1 MTVSTTTNKIIYA
14 GLIGQDTF
22 AYNFRVDEKTDMN
35 VYLDGVLIDQGD
47 WSITGLGDDSGG
59 DVTLLAPLVADVS
72 VTLLREVDETQLVD
86 YLPFDAFPAET
97 HEGALDKLTFLSQQ
111 LQEQLQRTPTLPVDS
126 PLTDFQIGTPV
137 ANELVKYNAT
147 EDGIDATGKTLDE
160 FNAEVAA
167 AAASADASAASAV
180 DSANF
185 AIASSDFADNS
196 SGFADKANQWAN
208 EAEDVPVEPGEFSAF
223 HWAQKALLANQFDQY
238 LAGFELGN
246 LHTDY
251 AADLDDILINSKY
264 FIDSTAVTN
273 EPADFVGLGVIE
285 TDMTDAGTD
294 QAVQL
299 LTTMDAAN
307 EGAAFIRHREG
318 GAWSEWASFGSG
330 GGLSWEFPVA
340 DFTAEVGVAYMF
352 IAGAAITQVTLPAG
366 PEEADAI
373 TLADLGDTWD
383 GTINIDGNGET
394 IEGLANLDLETAGAE
409 LNIVFT
415 GTEWEIIGLI
425 NGVYRGETPPA
436 APQAV
441 VRWWDT
447 NNGLSYI
454 YYNDGDSSQ
463 WVQEQAGS
471 HAGDP
476 GPLEIFING
485 VAQEP
490 TGEDNATFQI
500 PSGIKQFVLSFD
512 KITMDASSKLGA
524 QLGTGGV
531 LHNAGYSGFVGRMTN
546 GGVGAGAAVSSV
558 AQLSFS
564 EGTGNLY
571 QGNWLFTLVDPINH
585 IWSWSGSVSASNPP
599 TQIEMGAG
607 SVTLTG
613 PLDIVALVPHTAAVD
628 FDGGTVNLMYDN
640 PGQLPN
646 IVPPGTVVGFARV
659 DKNDTQN
666 INSTATGAGNVP
678 QSGDGTVFL
687 TEVYTPKFANSLII
701 AELVVTNSISSG
713 TAFSVIFA
721 IFRDDEAP
729 ALGSSYMGSTGADAT
744 RSQVGSAKTVAGQTT
759 PITFTVEGSTS
770 GATTLRINASGGTHV
785 LAGNCDTHL
794 SITEIAQ

>member
-22 AYNFRVDEKTDMN
+22 AYNFRVDEKIDMN

-97 HEGALDKLTFLSQQ
+97 HEGALDKLTFLTQQ

-352 IAGAAITQVTLPAG
+352 IAGTITQVTLPAG

-373 TLADLGDTWD
+373 TFSDLGDTWD

-394 IEGLANLDLETAGAE
+394 IEGLANLDLETAGGVLE
-409 LNIVFT
+409 IVFT

-425 NGVYRGETPPA
+425 DGVYRGETPPA
-436 APQAV
+436 APAAV
-441 VRWWDT
+441 GRWWDT

-454 YYNDGDSSQ
+454 YYDDGDSSQ

-485 VAQEP
+485 TEQTGLSGEP
-490 TGEDNATFQI
+490 TMPVAVGVTDIKILLDGISLTDNGNLLIRLGHAGGVVSSGYNGNYGYFQESGASLVRAETNGLGFYLAGASRSGNILVHCTLMDPVTNKWLMTLVGARADNGNFMGSAAT
-500 PSGIKQFVLSFD
+500 V
-512 KITMDASSKLGA
+512 ITLPGPVTQVA
-524 QLGTGGV
+524 LGTTT
-531 LHNAGYSGFVGRMTN
+531 AGTINNGF
-546 GGVGAGAAVSSV
+546 
-558 AQLSFS
+558 
-564 EGTGNLY
+564 
-571 QGNWLFTLVDPINH
+571 IN
-585 IWSWSGSVSASNPP
+585 V
-599 TQIEMGAG
+599 Q
-607 SVTLTG
+607 
-613 PLDIVALVPHTAAVD
+613 
-628 FDGGTVNLMYDN
+628 YDN

-646 IVPPGTVVGFARV
+646 IVPPGTVVQEQFFETGEY
-659 DKNDTQN
+659 DSG
-666 INSTATGAGNVP
+666 STTVSTGDVIPVITEGN
-678 QSGDGTVFL
+678 QYMALNF
-687 TEVYTPKFANSLII
+687 TPKFASSMLKIEVVMHLAHSQSSQMITSLFKDGAANAI
-701 AELVVTNSISSG
+701 ACMNFSI
-713 TAFSVIFA
+713 
-721 IFRDDEAP
+721 DP
-729 ALGSSYMGSTGADAT
+729 AT
-744 RSQVGSAKTVAGQTT
+744 RPTNGSFTHHTPAGGVSQIA
-759 PITFTVEGSTS
+759 FTVRAGGNAVGTTQFNGTGSRQF
-770 GATTLRINASGGTHV
+770 GGVYASGIT
-785 LAGNCDTHL
+785 
-794 SITEIAQ
+794 ITEIAQ